1 MSVKMQNKLKKMK
14 FLNQSRTELE
24 YVEKLEGDK
33 YTYEFKPR
41 TKELKR
47 HQSNE
52 ILLRSTR
59 GSIRSQHI

>member
-1 MSVKMQNKLKKMK
+1 MK

-41 TKELKR
+41 TEELKR